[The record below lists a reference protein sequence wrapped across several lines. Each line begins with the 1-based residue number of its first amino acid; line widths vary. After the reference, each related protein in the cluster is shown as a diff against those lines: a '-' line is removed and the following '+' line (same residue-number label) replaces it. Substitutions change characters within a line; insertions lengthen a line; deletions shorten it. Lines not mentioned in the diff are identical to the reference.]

1 MPQGLIPREKI
12 KPSPITAF
20 LFYFSLIVL
29 MGSVAVTVWLQFKVN
44 PLKKKF
50 EENKILISKIK
61 TPEDE
66 VIEKEMLEA
75 KKTLK
80 DFWEVFEKR
89 KVVSRFFVLLEN
101 TTHPQVFFD
110 NMNLNVKDGKLRLD
124 GHTENFR
131 DLGEQMLLQRE
142 NKFVED
148 VKLRKVSF
156 NKTGGIDF
164 SLELL
169 LNPKIFL
176 PAEGEE

>member
-1 MPQGLIPREKI
+1 
-12 KPSPITAF
+12 
-20 LFYFSLIVL
+20 
-29 MGSVAVTVWLQFKVN
+29 
-44 PLKKKF
+44 
-50 EENKILISKIK
+50 
-61 TPEDE
+61 
-66 VIEKEMLEA
+66 
-75 KKTLK
+75 
-80 DFWEVFEKR
+80 
-89 KVVSRFFVLLEN
+89 
-101 TTHPQVFFD
+101 
-110 NMNLNVKDGKLRLD
+110 MNLNVKDGKLRLD